1 MYVCMYVCMY
11 VRLYMQIRP
20 HHGHYLS
27 LHPGPLISAVLLG
40 RIDGSVWYHLPIGC
54 TLEGILSSNQP
65 TNSKRPSMPLIPIYR
80 VVFLP
85 EHNL

>member
-1 MYVCMYVCMY
+1 MCVFVIPVSAVGHWPNLLNGGHGGYV
-11 VRLYMQIRP
+11 
-20 HHGHYLS
+20 LS
-27 LHPGPLISAVLLG
+27 TSGVLLG
-40 RIDGSVWYHLPIGC
+40 RVDGSVWYHLPIGC